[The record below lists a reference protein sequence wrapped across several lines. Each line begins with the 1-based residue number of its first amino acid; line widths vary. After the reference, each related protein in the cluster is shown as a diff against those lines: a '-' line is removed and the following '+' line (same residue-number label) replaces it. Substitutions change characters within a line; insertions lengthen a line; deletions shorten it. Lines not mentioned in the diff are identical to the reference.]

1 MNSSN
6 FKLIFILILIFIA
19 TLFIGQNTQIVTVNL
34 LLKTYSMSVAI
45 VVVSMLLIGILVGWF
60 FKGNNNSKE
69 KKTIEKV
76 DAESSS

>member
-1 MNSSN
+1 LNSSN